1 MNHQQE
7 GVIKFQLEYTAT
19 PLRPE
24 VNIALLNAWRTI
36 CYGVKLIGQDP
47 GRYEGYGFGN
57 ISQRASHP
65 AGAFVISGTQTG
77 HIPTLTAAHYT
88 LVVACQPAQN
98 RVTAEGP
105 IAPSSESM
113 THAILYQLDPHIQA
127 IIHAHSPEMWQCREP
142 LDLPT
147 TAADVPY
154 GTPAM
159 TQEVARL
166 FAESDV
172 RQRGLFAMAGHED
185 GIVAFGS
192 SLEEAG
198 CRLLVTLAQALEK
211 SAEC

>member
-7 GVIKFQLEYTAT
+7 GVIKFQLEYTVT
-19 PLRPE
+19 PLRPDI
-24 VNIALLNAWRTI
+24 NLGLLNAWRTI

-77 HIPTLTAAHYT
+77 HFLTLTAEHYT
-88 LVVACQPAQN
+88 LVLACQPAKNQ
-98 RVTAEGP
+98 VTAEGP

-113 THAILYQLDPHIQA
+113 THAILYQLDPHIEA
-127 IIHAHSPEMWQCREP
+127 VIHVHSPEIWLQRER
-142 LDLPT
+142 LQLPT
-147 TAADVPY
+147 TSADVPY

-166 FAESDV
+166 FTETHV
-172 RQRGLFAMAGHED
+172 RETGLLAMAGHED
-185 GIVAFGS
+185 GVVAFGS
-192 SLEEAG
+192 SLAEAG
-198 CRLLVTLAQALEK
+198 CRLLIILAQALAGNGE
-211 SAEC
+211 